1 MSKLL
6 TFIDYLF
13 SLYGKII
20 PIKTIIIE
28 IGHIIDRIGTENSKI
43 KFNPKLETTKL
54 NTVNI
59 SSQFL

>member
-1 MSKLL
+1 MSNLL

-13 SLYGKII
+13 SLYGKTI

-43 KFNPKLETTKL
+43 KFYPKLETTKL
-54 NTVNI
+54 NAVNI